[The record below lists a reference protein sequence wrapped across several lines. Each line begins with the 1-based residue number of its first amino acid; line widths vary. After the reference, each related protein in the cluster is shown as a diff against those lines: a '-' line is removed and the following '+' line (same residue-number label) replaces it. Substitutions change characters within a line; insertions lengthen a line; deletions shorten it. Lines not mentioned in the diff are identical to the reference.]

1 MEFTF
6 AHGFDDGLEEM
17 LISKYCN
24 DTWLK
29 QKLERAIE

>member
-24 DTWLK
+24 DT
-29 QKLERAIE
+29 